1 MTCLIGLTD
10 SDSVNLGSNPSSP
23 ASHCGL
29 YGVASPEV
37 RTHAI
42 SAGYALPASLRA
54 VKGYD
59 WGPANGDFR
68 LKSLLRFFQFPF
80 SAPRD
85 RFDFPFSARDRFE
98 KVAPSARE

>member
-1 MTCLIGLTD
+1 MIESTQT
-10 SDSVNLGSNPSSP
+10 SSNPSRA

-29 YGVASPEV
+29 YGVISPQV
-37 RTHAI
+37 RRHAI
-42 SAGYALPASLRA
+42 SAAYALLASLRA

-59 WGPANGDFR
+59 LGAANGVFR

-80 SAPRD
+80 SKPRD

-98 KVAPSARE
+98 NKGS